1 MIEPTPEEIKV
12 LYNEV
17 CRAHEGITDFRA
29 KLLGFLPLA
38 SGAAIYLL
46 VSNDT
51 FIQRGNMVHLIPVGL
66 FGILITVGLFFY
78 ELRGIHKCRGLNACA
93 AMLERRLLPGDHLWQ
108 YGAFSFRQ
116 SSLWGF
122 VGATGAALIIYP
134 TVIGAWAYLTALGIS
149 RGRPLGPLIVAG
161 GVVVVAF
168 GLGKYI
174 DNRHKRMLQAKLATV
189 AQEVGVAGE

>member
-1 MIEPTPEEIKV
+1 M
-12 LYNEV
+12 
-17 CRAHEGITDFRA
+17 
-29 KLLGFLPLA
+29 
-38 SGAAIYLL
+38 
-46 VSNDT
+46 
-51 FIQRGNMVHLIPVGL
+51 
-66 FGILITVGLFFY
+66 
-78 ELRGIHKCRGLNACA
+78 
-93 AMLERRLLPGDHLWQ
+93 
-108 YGAFSFRQ
+108 
-116 SSLWGF
+116 
-122 VGATGAALIIYP
+122 GATGAALIIYP

>member
-66 FGILITVGLFFY
+66 
-78 ELRGIHKCRGLNACA
+78 
-93 AMLERRLLPGDHLWQ
+93 LWHPH
-108 YGAFSFRQ
+108 YG
-116 SSLWGF
+116 
-122 VGATGAALIIYP
+122 GAVFL
-134 TVIGAWAYLTALGIS
+134 
-149 RGRPLGPLIVAG
+149 
-161 GVVVVAF
+161 
-168 GLGKYI
+168 
-174 DNRHKRMLQAKLATV
+174 
-189 AQEVGVAGE
+189 